1 MAWQERKHLE
11 EQMNINWDAAYG
23 AANAIEASLDRAHI
37 AHMDWIARLVEALHQ
52 ADKPLFLVQAAYES
66 LGQKAG
72 ADYDML
78 LMELVNG
85 NPNTLSGTV
94 AMMQKLMQKECL
106 RVLKSDERLQ
116 EQYAEWLRL
125 IGWSV

>member
-1 MAWQERKHLE
+1 
-11 EQMNINWDAAYG
+11 MNINWDAAYG

-37 AHMDWIARLVEALHQ
+37 AHIEWQARLFEAVYQ
-52 ADKPLFLVQAAYES
+52 EDKPLFLVQAAYES
-66 LGQKAG
+66 LDQKSG

-94 AMMQKLMQKECL
+94 AMLQKLMQKECL
-106 RVLKSDERLQ
+106 RALKSDERLQ

-125 IGWSV
+125 QGWSV